1 MTLSPGLNRVKEKAN
16 LYNKYVLTQCNPLP
30 NDSKLPEN
38 QTYITKIKLSFLDIE
53 DEDIVKNS

>member
-1 MTLSPGLNRVKEKAN
+1 MTLPLKLNRVKEKVN
-16 LYNKYVLTQCNPLP
+16 LYNKYVLSQCNPLL

-38 QTYITKIKLSFLDIE
+38 QTYIIKIKLLFLDIE